1 MKWIKV
7 SIKEDKRETILMNSA
22 SSFLGLFM
30 SRVAAATSMSQEIQG
45 QVAS

>member
-22 SSFLGLFM
+22 SSFQGLSM
-30 SRVAAATSMSQEIQG
+30 SRVAATSMSKEIQG
-45 QVAS
+45 QAGS